1 MNSEQYL
8 RTLEEFFQGEV
19 TGEALFHTLAEALE
33 DPERRYQMR
42 VLEQLER
49 ETKELLRENLRPLG
63 GDIGESASARATGI
77 AQAKALCG
85 HAVGQSAA
93 HLRA

>member
-1 MNSEQYL
+1 MNSEQYS

-42 VLEQLER
+42 VPEQLER
-49 ETKELLRENLRPLG
+49 ETKELLRENVRPLC
-63 GDIGESASARATGI
+63 GDNGESASTRATGI
-77 AQAKALCG
+77 AQAKAL
-85 HAVGQSAA
+85 AA
-93 HLRA
+93 MPWA